1 MTNSS
6 SKKAPGIHSN
16 SNGSAFKLGGSSS
29 MTLYPSMSVDEVSS
43 DSEDG
48 GDEDMLHEDD

>member
-6 SKKAPGIHSN
+6 SKKAPGIQSN

-29 MTLYPSMSVDEVSS
+29 MTLYPSVSVDEVSS

-48 GDEDMLHEDD
+48 GDEDMLQEDD

>member
-1 MTNSS
+1 VATSLP
-6 SKKAPGIHSN
+6 KKAPGFHSN

-48 GDEDMLHEDD
+48 GDEDMLQEDD